1 MSLGFDFLMDFDP
14 KMVPKKEPE
23 QLLFLERLFYR
34 FLKDVPNKTP
44 TFEVSRDPKIET
56 ENHKKAWKFQLPQK
70 LQKSIKNESK
80 IDQKSIK
87 NRSKND

>member
-34 FLKDVPNKTP
+34 FLKDVLNKTL
-44 TFEVSRDPKIET
+44 TFEVEKETKTNPSR
-56 ENHKKAWKFQLPQK
+56 N
-70 LQKSIKNESK
+70 
-80 IDQKSIK
+80 
-87 NRSKND
+87 

>member
-34 FLKDVPNKTP
+34 FLRDVLNKTL
-44 TFEVSRDPKIET
+44 TFEVRRHPKMIPKAI
-56 ENHKKAWKFQLPQK
+56 KKHSNLRFAEK
-70 LQKSIKNESK
+70 
-80 IDQKSIK
+80 
-87 NRSKND
+87 SKNVPK